1 MMVWDKSG
9 NDMTQAD
16 ERSRKSRWT
25 ARGRAEVSHPRYG
38 TLTVPCGSPYEALL
52 NACEVWGV
60 DCVDVMR
67 EKKYTVTVARKGAK
81 VTVAR
86 EYI

>member
-1 MMVWDKSG
+1 
-9 NDMTQAD
+9 MTPD

-25 ARGRAEVSHPRYG
+25 AKGRAEVSHPRYG
-38 TLTVPCGSPYEALL
+38 TVTVPCGSPYEALL

-60 DCVDVMR
+60 DCTDVMR

-86 EYI
+86 EFLKE